1 MPLQDHMHL
10 ISTDDHLIE
19 HPKLWSDRLPKKFL
33 EAGPKIIEKEMPK
46 SIHVGDGDKA
56 LEAGTKIAEVWEYE
70 GRIYPYIGLNAVAGK
85 KPEEFGAEPTRYEDM
100 IPGCYEPK
108 ARVQD
113 MDIDGVQA
121 TLSFPSFPRFAGTV
135 FLEAQDK
142 ELALLSV
149 QAWNDYV
156 LDEWCASAPDRL
168 IPLIILP
175 LWSVEESVKEI
186 YRTAAKGARA
196 ISFVEN
202 PVPLGLPSFHTD
214 HWDLVFSAAEETGMP
229 LCVHFGTSGQAP
241 ITAPEAPMAVM
252 ISLFGCN
259 SMYATADL
267 LFSPVFHKHPNL
279 KFLLSEGGIGWVPYM
294 LERMDQTWEKHR
306 FYQNINQTVRPSELF
321 AKHLFGCFID
331 DQFGVDNR
339 HAVGI
344 GNITWEGDYP
354 HSDSNWPNSRKM
366 VHGQMLNVP
375 DEEVHQMVELNA
387 RALLN
392 FPRTS

>member
-33 EAGPKIIEKEMPK
+33 EAGPRIIEKEMPK
-46 SIHVGDGDKA
+46 SIHVGDGGKA
-56 LEAGTKIAEVWEYE
+56 IGSGTKIAEVWEYE

-85 KPEEFGAEPTRYEDM
+85 APEEFGAEPTRYEDM

-135 FLEAQDK
+135 FLEANDK

-156 LDEWCASAPDRL
+156 LDEWCAYAPDRL
-168 IPLIILP
+168 IPLTILP
-175 LWSVEESVKEI
+175 LWSVEECVKEI
-186 YRTAAKGARA
+186 YRTAAKGSRA
-196 ISFVEN
+196 IAFPEN
-202 PVPLGLPSFHTD
+202 PVPLGLPSFHTN
-214 HWDLVFSAAEETGMP
+214 HWDPVFAAAVETGQP
-229 LCVHFGTSGQAP
+229 LCIHFGTSGKAP

-252 ISLFGCN
+252 TALFGCN

-267 LFSPVFHKHPNL
+267 LFSPVFHNHPNL
-279 KFLLSEGGIGWVPYM
+279 KFMLSEGGIGWVPYM
-294 LERMDQTWEKHR
+294 LERMDGVWAKHR
-306 FYQNINQTVRPSELF
+306 FYQNINQTVKPSELF

-331 DQFGVDNR
+331 DQFGIDNR

-344 GNITWEGDYP
+344 DNITWEGDYP
-354 HSDSNWPNSRKM
+354 HSDSNWPNSRKI
-366 VHGQMLNVP
+366 VHDQMIKVP
-375 DEEVHQMVELNA
+375 DDEVHRIVELNA
-387 RALLN
+387 RTLLN

>member
-46 SIHVGDGDKA
+46 AIHVGDGDKA
-56 LEAGTKIAEVWEYE
+56 IVTGTKLAEVWEYE

-108 ARVQD
+108 ARVRD

-168 IPLIILP
+168 IPLVILP
-175 LWSVEESVKEI
+175 LWSPEECVKEI
-186 YRTAAKGARA
+186 HRTAAKGARA
-196 ISFVEN
+196 ISFPEN

-214 HWDLVFSAAEETGMP
+214 HWDAVFSAAEETRMP

-252 ISLFGCN
+252 IALFGCN

-267 LFSPVFHKHPNL
+267 VFSPV
-279 KFLLSEGGIGWVPYM
+279 
-294 LERMDQTWEKHR
+294 
-306 FYQNINQTVRPSELF
+306 
-321 AKHLFGCFID
+321 
-331 DQFGVDNR
+331 
-339 HAVGI
+339 
-344 GNITWEGDYP
+344 
-354 HSDSNWPNSRKM
+354 
-366 VHGQMLNVP
+366 
-375 DEEVHQMVELNA
+375 
-387 RALLN
+387 
-392 FPRTS
+392 

>member
-33 EAGPKIIEKEMPK
+33 EAGPRIIEKELPK
-46 SIHVGDGDKA
+46 SIHVGDGGRA
-56 LEAGTKIAEVWEYE
+56 LDADTKIAEVWEYE

-135 FLEAQDK
+135 FLEANDK

-156 LDEWCASAPDRL
+156 LDEWCAYAPDRL
-168 IPLIILP
+168 IPLTILP
-175 LWSVEESVKEI
+175 LWSVEECVKEI
-186 YRTAAKGARA
+186 YRTATKGSRA
-196 ISFVEN
+196 IAFPEN
-202 PVPLGLPSFHTD
+202 PVPLGLPSFHTN
-214 HWDLVFSAAEETGMP
+214 HWDPVFAAAVETGQP
-229 LCVHFGTSGQAP
+229 LCIHFGTSGKAP

-252 ISLFGCN
+252 TALFGCN

-267 LFSPVFHKHPNL
+267 LFSPVFHNHPNL
-279 KFLLSEGGIGWVPYM
+279 KFMLSEGGIGWVPYM
-294 LERMDQTWEKHR
+294 LERMDGVWAKHR
-306 FYQNINQTVRPSELF
+306 FYQNINQTVKPSELF

-331 DQFGVDNR
+331 DQFGIDNR

-344 GNITWEGDYP
+344 DNITWEGDYP
-354 HSDSNWPNSRKM
+354 HSDSNWPNSRKI
-366 VHGQMLNVP
+366 VHNQMINVP
-375 DEEVHQMVELNA
+375 DDEVHRIVELNA
-387 RALLN
+387 RTLLN